1 MSLLDLALRMGR
13 RSTSTS
19 SSLTGA
25 AIEPHARR
33 SAALPTAGTGEVPRD
48 RETGSRDGVGG
59 GGMEGKTGG
68 GGGGDVNI
76 TENVHG

>member
-48 RETGSRDGVGG
+48 REQGWGG
-59 GGMEGKTGG
+59 GWGDGGENGWRGWGGM
-68 GGGGDVNI
+68 
-76 TENVHG
+76 